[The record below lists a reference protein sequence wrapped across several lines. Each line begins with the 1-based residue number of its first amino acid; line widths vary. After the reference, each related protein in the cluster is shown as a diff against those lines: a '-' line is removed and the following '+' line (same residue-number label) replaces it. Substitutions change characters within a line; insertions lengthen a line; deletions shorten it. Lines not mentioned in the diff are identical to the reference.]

1 MIDVDAAAFL
11 TITIVAALAALTVA
25 LVGPRMALPVVVV
38 ELLLGILIGPDVL
51 GITEVDPFTMFF
63 SNLGLGM
70 LFFFAGYEIDF
81 RRVRG
86 VPLRLAIVGWAVSV
100 ALAYVFA
107 GTLAAIGL
115 IASTVYVASAMST
128 TAIGTL
134 LPILRDAGELK
145 TRFGT
150 LLLAAGAVG
159 EFGPIIVFT
168 LFLSTESPLHEAALL
183 VAFIVVAVGIG
194 LMAVRGGGRGWETL
208 ERTLESSS
216 QLAVRMAVVLVF
228 ALVGLAA
235 ELGLDVLLGGFVAG
249 LITRLVIKE
258 RDVEALESKLTAVG
272 YGFFIPF
279 FFIVSG
285 MKFDLKALGSAEA
298 LIELGLYLALFLVIR
313 GAPALLLYRAELA
326 HLRDR
331 VALGFFSAA
340 QLPLVVA
347 ITTVALETGNMQ
359 SETAA
364 SLVGAGMLSTLL
376 FPLIGLRLRRDRLRP
391 EPLAEPA

>member
-1 MIDVDAAAFL
+1 MIDVDAGAFL
-11 TITIVAALAALTVA
+11 AITVVAALAALVVA
-25 LVGPRMALPVVVV
+25 LVGARMVLPVVVV
-38 ELLLGILIGPDVL
+38 ELLLGIVIGPDVL
-51 GITEVDPFTMFF
+51 GITDVDEFTLFF

-81 RRVRG
+81 ARIRG
-86 VPLRLAIVGWAVSV
+86 IPLRFAVVGWAISV
-100 ALAYVFA
+100 AFAYAVA
-107 GTLAAIGL
+107 GVLVAVGL
-115 IASTVYVASAMST
+115 VASTVYVASAMST

-134 LPILRDAGELK
+134 IPILRDAGELK

-159 EFGPIIVFT
+159 EFGPILVFT

-183 VAFIVVAVGIG
+183 VAFIIVAIGIG
-194 LMAVRGGGRGWETL
+194 IMAVRGGGRGWETL

-216 QLAVRMAVVLVF
+216 QLAVRLAVVLVF

-258 RDVEALESKLTAVG
+258 REVEALESKLTAVG

-279 FFIVSG
+279 FFVVSG
-285 MKFDLKALGSAEA
+285 MQFDLAALGSAEA
-298 LIELGLYLALFLVIR
+298 LAELGLFVVLFLVIR
-313 GAPALLLYRAELA
+313 GAPALLLYRAELPQP
-326 HLRDR
+326 RDR
-331 VALGFFSAA
+331 AALGFFSGA

-347 ITTVALETGNMQ
+347 ITTVALETGKMDP
-359 SETAA
+359 ETAA

-376 FPLIGLRLRRDRLRP
+376 FPLIGLRRRRDRLRV
-391 EPLAEPA
+391 EPA